1 MNKNNTKYVV
11 EFTYDG
17 NEKYS
22 MEFENREHAV
32 DFYSSLEEGN
42 TTSVSLQEI
51 TSIMACLK
59 IGEVGSLP
67 EEAGIKNSI
76 LFY

>member
-22 MEFENREHAV
+22 MEFENRDHAF
-32 DFYSSLEEGN
+32 DFYKSLEEGN
-42 TTSVSLQEI
+42 TTSVSLQEV

-59 IGEVGSLP
+59 IGEVDSLP
-67 EEAGIKNSI
+67 EEVRIKNSI
-76 LFY
+76 I